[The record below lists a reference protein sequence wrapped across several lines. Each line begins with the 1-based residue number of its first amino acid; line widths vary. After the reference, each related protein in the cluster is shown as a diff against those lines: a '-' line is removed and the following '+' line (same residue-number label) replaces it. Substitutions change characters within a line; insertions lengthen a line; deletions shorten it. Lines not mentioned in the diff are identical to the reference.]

1 MIQAE
6 QLQLIRGQKT
16 LLNDSKFTIFPG
28 QRVGLVGANG
38 TGKSSLFALLRGE
51 LKEDMGTLKIP
62 SSWTIAS
69 VAQETPALNTDALEY
84 VIQGDQEYIRT
95 REQLEVAEQEEN
107 GELIGQLH
115 ARLDTIGG
123 YQIEAR
129 AASLLNGL
137 GFSPKQNSQPVKSFS
152 GGWRMRLNLAQAL
165 IARSDLLLL
174 DEPTNHL
181 DLDTIVWL
189 ESWLKLFQGTV
200 IVISHDRD
208 FLDGIVTHILHIE
221 QQKIFSYQGDYT
233 SFQRQRSERIS
244 QQQAQYDKEQEQRA
258 HLQSF
263 VDRFRAKASK
273 AKQAQSR
280 LKALE
285 KLTATAPLDND
296 IQYDLSFPQPEKLPN
311 PLIQLDKAK
320 AGYGETVILEQIH
333 LNLVPGS
340 RIGLLGRNGAGKS
353 TLTKLLAGDLQPLT
367 GSREVNQGLVIGYFA
382 QHQLETLDLEAS
394 AATHIQRLD
403 TKASEQSIRDYL
415 GRFGFK
421 GERAFE
427 PVAPLSGGEKA
438 RLVLALLV
446 YQKPNLLLLD
456 EPTNHL
462 DLDMREALV
471 AALQEFEGAIVV
483 VSHDRHFLRTTV
495 DEYYLVHDKRVSA
508 FKGDLDDYSVWLQDH
523 QKGIAPSANASMS
536 SFSEKDT
543 NRKVQRQAAAAQRE
557 QLKPIKNKLKSVEKV
572 MEKTQA
578 ELESINEVLG
588 ASDLYQTASPEEL
601 SAYFKQQSELEGQL
615 ALYEEQWLELEEK
628 LQAAQH

>member
-6 QLQLIRGQKT
+6 QLQLIRGHKT
-16 LLNDSKFTIFPG
+16 LLNDTKFTIFPG

-38 TGKSSLFALLRGE
+38 TGKSSLFALLKGE
-51 LKEDMGTLKIP
+51 LKEDDGTLNLP
-62 SSWTIAS
+62 ATWRIAS
-69 VAQETPALNTDALEY
+69 VAQETPALEVSAKDY
-84 VIQGDQEYIRT
+84 VIQGDQEYIQT
-95 REQLEVAEQEEN
+95 RHALELAEHNNDGEQ
-107 GELIGQLH
+107 IGQLH
-115 ARLDTIGG
+115 AKLDAIGG

-129 AASLLNGL
+129 AASLLDGL
-137 GFSPKQNSQPVKSFS
+137 GFTPDQIQHSVKSFS

-189 ESWLKLFQGTV
+189 ESWLKVFPGTV

-221 QQKIFSYQGDYT
+221 QQQIFAYQGDYT

-244 QQQAQYDKEQEQRA
+244 QQHQQYQKEQEKRA

-285 KLTATAPLDND
+285 KLTATAPIDASVS
-296 IQYDLSFPQPEKLPN
+296 YDLSFPKPLKLPN
-311 PLIQLDKAK
+311 PLIHLEKVQ
-320 AGYGETVILEQIH
+320 AGYGDTVILHDIH
-333 LNLVPGS
+333 FNLVPGS

-353 TLTKLLAGDLQPLT
+353 TLTKLLAGELQPLQ
-367 GSREVNQGLVIGYFA
+367 GEREVNQGLVIGYFA
-382 QHQLETLDLEAS
+382 QHQLETLDLEGS
-394 AATHIQRLD
+394 AALHIQRID
-403 TKASEQSIRDYL
+403 PKASDQAIRDYL

-421 GERAFE
+421 GDRAFE
-427 PVAPLSGGEKA
+427 PVGPFSGGEKA
-438 RLVLALLV
+438 RLVLAMLV
-446 YQKPNLLLLD
+446 YQRPNLLLLD

-495 DEYYLVHDKRVSA
+495 DDYYLVNQGQVSA
-508 FKGDLDDYSVWLQDH
+508 FKGDLDDYSTWLQDN
-523 QKGIAPSANASMS
+523 PLL
-536 SFSEKDT
+536 FSNSKAEEKSDT
-543 NRKVQRQAAAAQRE
+543 NKKAQRQAAAVKRQ
-557 QLKPIKNKLKSVEKV
+557 QLKPLKDKLKKVEKD
-572 MEKTQA
+572 MESTQA
-578 ELESINEVLG
+578 KLDTVNEVLS
-588 ASDLYQTASPEEL
+588 ASDLYQTASPEAL
-601 SAYFKQQSELEGQL
+601 SEHFKQQSELENQL
-615 ALYEEQWLELEEK
+615 ALLEEQWLELEEQV
-628 LQAAQH
+628 QAASSE